1 LSLAQN
7 PSSLESKHFY
17 SSNRKDNFKPVVVYS
32 NAETQKELIF
42 RDNKGKPGVYRWINN
57 LNGKTYVGSS
67 GNLARR
73 FRDYLSISFLERNIK
88 KNRSKIYLA
97 ILKYGN
103 SAFSLEILEYCQLSN
118 IIEREQFY
126 INLLNPTYNILKVA
140 GSTLGRK
147 HSPDTIAKLKARIW
161 TAEQIAKRTE
171 HLKKLHAS
179 KEHQEQLKRLNSS
192 KEQKERLKRRNSSKE
207 HQEHLKRLHAS
218 LALSLK
224 GRRRP
229 EGAGRP
235 SIPVEV
241 FDTENNV
248 TTVFPSISEAAQA
261 IGVTKAYVNNALKR
275 QKEKCA
281 LSEGEAA
288 IIWIKKKRYKI
299 TTGGGA
305 LFKQLH

>member
-1 LSLAQN
+1 MQADILAWRQG
-7 PSSLESKHFY
+7 KRFY
-17 SSNRKDNFKPVVVYS
+17 STNGEHKFKPAVVYT
-32 NAETQKELIF
+32 NTDTQKELIF
-42 RDNKGKPGVYRWINN
+42 KDNKGKPGVYRWINN
-57 LNGKTYVGSS
+57 LNGNSYVGSS
-67 GNLARR
+67 GNLAKR
-73 FRDYLSISFLERNIK
+73 FRDYLNISFLERNIK
-88 KNRSKIYLA
+88 KNKSKIYLA

-103 SAFSLEILEYCQLSN
+103 SAFSLEILEYCELSN

-147 HSPDTIAKLKARIW
+147 HSPDTIAKMKARIW

-207 HQEHLKRLHAS
+207 HKEHLKRLHAS
-218 LALSLK
+218 LALSLM
-224 GRRRP
+224 GRRQP

-261 IGVTKAYVNNALKR
+261 IGVTKANINNAFKR

-281 LSEGEAA
+281 PSEGEAA
-288 IIWIKKKRYKI
+288 IIWMKKKRYKI
-299 TTGGGA
+299 TK
-305 LFKQLH
+305 LI